1 MKIKIKNQM
10 KNKIKNQMK
19 NKIKLYIEIK
29 IWKIKK
35 FNKQPND
42 LKKQWTIH
50 KAKTKLTIKQQQ
62 HK

>member
-1 MKIKIKNQM
+1 M

-42 LKKQWTIH
+42 LKKQ
-50 KAKTKLTIKQQQ
+50 
-62 HK
+62 